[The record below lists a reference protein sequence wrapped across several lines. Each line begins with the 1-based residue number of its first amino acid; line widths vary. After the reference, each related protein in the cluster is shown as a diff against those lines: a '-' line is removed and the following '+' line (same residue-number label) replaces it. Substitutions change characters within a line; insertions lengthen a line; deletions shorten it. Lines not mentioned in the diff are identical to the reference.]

1 MNRIVSGTHA
11 PGLPPI
17 CALVHDSMAGRSLRY
32 MLKIGTLLLKL
43 PDDMFAAICP
53 RRFHSQYPAGY
64 QSCWSWS

>member
-1 MNRIVSGTHA
+1 
-11 PGLPPI
+11 
-17 CALVHDSMAGRSLRY
+17 

-43 PDDMFAAICP
+43 PEDMFAAIWP